1 MLLVID
7 AGNTNVKL
15 GVFRGTDLTAQWRLA
30 IDREKSGDDYGAE
43 VRSLFDQDKLDLK
56 EIEGIAICSVVPQLD
71 QALRCMAEIYFELT
85 PLFVDHTTDT
95 GLKILYDSPSELGA
109 DRIVD
114 SAAAVA
120 KYGAPCIVVDC
131 GTATTFN
138 AVNAAHEYLGGV
150 IAPGIMISAEAL
162 FSRAA
167 KLPRVEIRR
176 PEKVIATST
185 TGAMQSGLYY
195 GYAGLVD
202 GVLSQMIAE
211 LGSQPRVIATG
222 GLAPLIAGGSK
233 FIEEVDRTLTL
244 DGLRLIY
251 ERNKKPV

>member
-15 GVFRGTDLTAQWRLA
+15 GVFRGADLTAQWRLA
-30 IDREKSGDDYGAE
+30 IDHRKGGDEYGAE
-43 VRSLFDQDKLDLK
+43 VRGLLEQDKLDLK
-56 EIEGIAICSVVPQLD
+56 EIEGIAICSVVPPLD

-138 AVNAAHEYLGGV
+138 AVNAAYEYLGGV

-162 FSRAA
+162 FSRAV
-167 KLPRVEIRR
+167 KLPRVEIKR
-176 PEKVIATST
+176 PNKVIATST

-222 GLAPLIAGGSK
+222 GLAPLIADGSK
-233 FIEEVDRTLTL
+233 FIEQVDRTLTL